1 MSSSCSERSN
11 NESTSLLP
19 TTSSTTGGNDKP
31 ATANA
36 LRAKEEDSTR
46 PALFHK
52 REASAFVN
60 YRDSE
65 QIVSS
70 KQSLPQESSEMNKF
84 AKSDSNSSFG
94 SSSSSL
100 MGRNEWQSRR
110 KSYGFEKV
118 TPPPE
123 PTKNNVFQAKQTMES
138 STDSGIGRSGELVS
152 QSAMPSKGTTT
163 AKNGTI
169 VHISNPSPENNY
181 QSYRSSFR
189 NSLSSSATKVDNL
202 KRHSIAVADD
212 RKYFNE
218 DFKEVPSMNGPNR
231 PLASANG
238 FNVIFNSNN
247 ISSNNN
253 NSLLT
258 NPVQPNN
265 PKRVEFC
272 KTEVHFAAESGR
284 VNIVDSDGKPPPT
297 NNFRRRRS
305 STQFLPDSSEQVQP
319 SSSAVAKPA
328 EDVSGASK
336 TLVTNSPA
344 EPRIYSEEETDSLRG
359 ILKNKPVKPKPYHLG
374 ENCADGESLFGV
386 RLRPVSSDCSNWTPP
401 PRATTLDSN
410 PSISLYKE
418 PDSGDRTFGI
428 SRG

>member
-1 MSSSCSERSN
+1 MSSNCSERSN
-11 NESTSLLP
+11 HESTTLLP
-19 TTSSTTGGNDKP
+19 TTTTSTGGNDKP

-36 LRAKEEDSTR
+36 QRPKEEDSSRAT
-46 PALFHK
+46 LFHK

-65 QIVSS
+65 QIPSS
-70 KQSLPQESSEMNKF
+70 KQPLPQESAVEMNKF

-94 SSSSSL
+94 SSNSSL
-100 MGRNEWQSRR
+100 MGGRNEWQSRR

-123 PTKNNVFQAKQTMES
+123 QTSNNTFQAKQTMES

-152 QSAMPSKGTTT
+152 HSALPSKGTTT

-169 VHISNPSPENNY
+169 IHISNPSPDNTY

-189 NSLSSSATKVDNL
+189 NSLSSSAASKVDNP

-212 RKYFNE
+212 RKYFND
-218 DFKEVPSMNGPNR
+218 DFKEVPALSGPNR
-231 PLASANG
+231 PHASANG

-247 ISSNNN
+247 LSNNN
-253 NSLLT
+253 NTLLT
-258 NPVQPNN
+258 NSVQTNN
-265 PKRVEFC
+265 SKRVEFC

-284 VNIVDSDGKPPPT
+284 VNIVESDGKPPPT

-305 STQFLPDSSEQVQP
+305 STQFLPDSPTEQVQP
-319 SSSAVAKPA
+319 SASGAVAIPA
-328 EDVSGASK
+328 EDIKTVVAS
-336 TLVTNSPA
+336 SIA
-344 EPRIYSEEETDSLRG
+344 EPRSYSEEETDSLRG

-374 ENCADGESLFGV
+374 ENCSDGLFGV

-401 PRATTLDSN
+401 RDSN

-418 PDSGDRTFGI
+418 PDSGERTF
-428 SRG
+428 